1 MSIVSRFAAVTVAA
15 ASFSLLFASA
25 PAHANQIVDGILN
38 ETFQI
43 GQLPC
48 HAYDT
53 PDARLA
59 PGGQIIIDLTID
71 VRCFE

>member
-25 PAHANQIVDGILN
+25 PAHANQLVDSLFN
-38 ETFQI
+38 QAFQI
-43 GQLPC
+43 GSLPC

-53 PDARLA
+53 PDAHPA
-59 PGGQIIIDLTID
+59 PGGQVVIDLTTD